1 MLVGIIGAMELE
13 VRVLKELMENPRSEK
28 ISSVDF
34 FSGTI
39 NEVSAV
45 VAVAG
50 VGKVNAAVCAQT
62 MILKYSPDIIINVGV
77 AGGLSGDFR
86 IGDIAVADCV
96 VEHDMDTTAIGDEK
110 GFISGINMVKMP
122 CDAALADMMMKASEV
137 VGGISAKRGLIAS
150 GDQFISTQEQR
161 NGIINYFGAIAAE
174 MEGGS
179 IGHVCVM
186 NGVPFGVLRAISDG
200 ANDDSHMDY
209 PAFAKMAAENSVK
222 IILELL
228 KNIKER
234 GCNE

>member
-1 MLVGIIGAMELE
+1 MLVGIIGALELE
-13 VRVLKELMENPRSEK
+13 VRALKELTEKPRAER

-39 NEVSAV
+39 NGVSAV
-45 VAVAG
+45 VAAAG

-77 AGGLSGDFR
+77 AGGLSEDFG
-86 IGDIAVADCV
+86 IGDIAVADFV
-96 VEHDMDTTAIGDEK
+96 AEHDMDVTALGDEK
-110 GFISGINMVKMP
+110 GFITGINMVKMP
-122 CDAALADMMMKASEV
+122 CDAALADMMMEAAET
-137 VGGISAKRGLIAS
+137 VGGVRAKRGLIAS
-150 GDQFISTQEQR
+150 GDRFISTQEQR
-161 NGIINYFGAIAAE
+161 KEIINDFGAIAAE

-186 NGVPFGVLRAISDG
+186 NNVPFGVLRAISDG
-200 ANDDSHMDY
+200 ANGNSHMDY

-228 KNIKER
+228 NKIKER
-234 GCNE
+234 G